1 MPLHPHLEPRSLAA
15 TVDSMSDGVFIF
27 TPLKLG
33 EEVESPESSPDVG
46 MLEILYTMP
55 TKG

>member
-46 MLEILYTMP
+46 KLEIF
-55 TKG
+55 